1 MLSYTAVSQLRHT
14 GEKIDMG
21 KSSAVKPQVVS
32 ECRSQHAGN
41 PRSPL
46 FPGWRNV
53 AALRLP
59 VKRGK
64 LMAALIL
71 IGILLCLWLLAEAGL
86 FLIRQKGGE
95 LAQYIDSP
103 VEDVLFERIMFT
115 FYNDARGV
123 VLVYRIENN
132 TYHSRAYWFPF
143 RSEPFEVFK

>member
-1 MLSYTAVSQLRHT
+1 
-14 GEKIDMG
+14 
-21 KSSAVKPQVVS
+21 
-32 ECRSQHAGN
+32 
-41 PRSPL
+41 
-46 FPGWRNV
+46 
-53 AALRLP
+53 
-59 VKRGK
+59 
-64 LMAALIL
+64 MAALIL
-71 IGILLCLWLLAEAGL
+71 IGILLCLWLPAEAGL

>member
-1 MLSYTAVSQLRHT
+1 MNCLSKLLR
-14 GEKIDMG
+14 ELLCKRLRSRDKIDMG

-95 LAQYIDSP
+95 LAQYID
-103 VEDVLFERIMFT
+103 
-115 FYNDARGV
+115 
-123 VLVYRIENN
+123 VYRIENN

-143 RSEPFEVFK
+143 RPEPFEVFK